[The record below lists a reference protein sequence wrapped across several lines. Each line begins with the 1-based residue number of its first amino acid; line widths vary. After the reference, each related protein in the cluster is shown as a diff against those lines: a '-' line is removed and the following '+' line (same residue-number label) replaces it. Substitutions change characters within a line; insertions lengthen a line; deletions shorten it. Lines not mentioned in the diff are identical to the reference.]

1 MAQRPRVHIGV
12 VIGAAVVLVVLA
24 LVLLARPV
32 QHGTPTELRSDSTST
47 TPAES
52 VSASASESSANAS
65 AQWGFRSHE
74 LLTEHFRKHGAE
86 FGPIGINTYLGLARK
101 LRDKPVSKE
110 VLEAV
115 RADGVVVRYDRSS
128 GAFIAFDRDGTIRT
142 FFKPNDGEAYYR
154 RQMKR

>member
-1 MAQRPRVHIGV
+1 MAQRPRVHAGV
-12 VIGAAVVLVVLA
+12 VIGAAVVLAALA

-32 QHGTPTELRSDSTST
+32 QHGTPTEMRADSTAT

-52 VSASASESSANAS
+52 VSTASESNLS
-65 AQWGFRSHE
+65 AQWGFRTHQ
-74 LLTEHFRKHGAE
+74 LLTEHFHKHGAE

-101 LRDKPVSKE
+101 LRDKSVSND
-110 VLEAV
+110 VLETV

-142 FFKPNDGEAYYR
+142 FFKPNDGEAYYK
-154 RQMKR
+154 RQMNR